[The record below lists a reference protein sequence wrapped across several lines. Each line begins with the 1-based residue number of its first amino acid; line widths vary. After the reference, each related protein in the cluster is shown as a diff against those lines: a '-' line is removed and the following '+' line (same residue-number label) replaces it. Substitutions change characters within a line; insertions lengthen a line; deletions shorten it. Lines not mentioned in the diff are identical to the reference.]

1 MGQEITTTMKFT
13 HHKCVTLSLITLAF
27 LSSFSAQS
35 APAAPDAGQ
44 TSRELQKQP
53 NLNTP
58 KSVAPVRVEGDTA
71 KGAVEDG
78 LRIAIKAIRIS
89 GNSVFATD
97 VLESLVVD
105 LIRGERSLAEL
116 DAGAARITAYY
127 RERGYVVARAY
138 LPAQDIKD
146 GAVEIRVLEG
156 QIGDQRINNGSHL
169 SEGQVNKYTKDIKH
183 GDAVQSGRIDRAV
196 LLLSDTPG
204 VGGARATL
212 QPGASVGTSDLLIEV
227 DPAAPYAAN
236 IEADN
241 YGNRYTGEYRLG
253 ATLALNSPLKIGDQ
267 LTVRAL
273 ASNENLIYG
282 RLAYQLPVGSSGL
295 RLGGAYSETHY
306 ELAKEFASIKAHGS
320 ARSASL
326 FTTYPFV
333 RSQASNLYGTLTG
346 EYKDLLDKTDVPV
359 SSVDKQVRLIN
370 FGMAGSHRD
379 VLGGAGITSVDTAL
393 IFGHLNMDVASL
405 AIDATTARSEG
416 GFARFTYNL
425 NRLQRVT
432 DADSL
437 SITVSGQQASK
448 NLNSSEKFTLGGAN
462 GVRAYPQ
469 GEGNGDDGWLANLEL
484 RHNFLDNL
492 QAIAFYDAGG
502 VNINHT
508 AYSTAT
514 NTRNIAGAG
523 VGLNAQ
529 YKLFQLKTSIS
540 WRTHGGQAQTEPT
553 TMDRS
558 PRLWV
563 QLNGTF

>member
-1 MGQEITTTMKFT
+1 MTTTMKLT
-13 HHKCVTLSLITLAF
+13 HHKCTALSLITLAL

-35 APAAPDAGQ
+35 APTAPDAGQ
-44 TSRELQKQP
+44 TNRELQKQP
-53 NLNTP
+53 DLNAP
-58 KSVAPVRVEGDTA
+58 KAVAPVRVEGEAA
-71 KGAVEDG
+71 KGVVDDG

-89 GNSVFATD
+89 GNSVFATG
-97 VLESLVVD
+97 VLEALVAD
-105 LIRGERSLAEL
+105 LINGERSMANL

-156 QIGDQRINNGSHL
+156 QIGGQSINNRSSL
-169 SEGQVNKYTKDIKH
+169 SEGQVSRYTGDIKH
-183 GDAVQSGRIDRAV
+183 GDAVQSGRIDRAL

-212 QPGASVGTSDLLIEV
+212 QPGTSVGTSDLLIEV

-236 IEADN
+236 IEVDN
-241 YGNRYTGEYRLG
+241 FGNRYTGEYRLG

-273 ASNENLIYG
+273 TSNENLIYG

-295 RLGGAYSETHY
+295 KLGGAYSETHY
-306 ELAKEFASIKAHGS
+306 ELAKEFASLKAHGS

-326 FTTYPFV
+326 FATYPFV
-333 RSQASNLYGTLTG
+333 RSQSSNLYGTLTV
-346 EYKDLLDKTDVPV
+346 EDKDLLDKTDVPV

-370 FGMAGSHRD
+370 FGLAGSHRD

-393 IFGHLNMDVASL
+393 IFGYLNMDAASL
-405 AIDATTARSEG
+405 AIDASTARSDG
-416 GFARFTYNL
+416 DFARFTYTL
-425 NRLQRVT
+425 NRLQRIT

-437 SITVSGQQASK
+437 SLTVSGQQASK

-508 AYSTAT
+508 AYSAAT